1 VLDQRTGD
9 ERNLAD
15 RRDQLARLLRL
26 NIQFSEIIATWAG
39 FGMQGEQTA
48 PARSTQVGEEQA
60 PFFGVPV
67 GTSVIR
73 RDLHLVSTV
82 AGPEFL
88 AAAVTEFVYEP
99 RLGLRLD
106 QRRAVRA
113 GSEPLEHVVGQLRR
127 NVCYV
132 STPDTERRPDDV
144 ALRATTLLLRA
155 GTPVAVVTEIVYWRL
170 ITHRVHRAASTTA
183 VSRPPLIRSAW

>member
-1 VLDQRTGD
+1 MLDHSTGD
-9 ERNLAD
+9 EKNLAD

-26 NIQFSEIIATWAG
+26 DTQFSEIIATWAG

-48 PARSTQVGEEQA
+48 PARSVQVEEDQA
-60 PFFGVPV
+60 PLLGVPV
-67 GTSVIR
+67 ATSVVR
-73 RDLHLVSTV
+73 RDVHLVSRV

-113 GSEPLEHVVGQLRR
+113 GSAPLEHVVNQLRR
-127 NVCYV
+127 NVCYIT
-132 STPDTERRPDDV
+132 TPATQQGPDDV

-155 GTPVAVVTEIVYWRL
+155 GTPVAVVTEVVYWRL
-170 ITHRVHRAASTTA
+170 ITHRMDHAASTTA
-183 VSRPPLIRSAW
+183 VSRPPHSRSAW